1 MNLLNKQ
8 GFEKDDDDDDD
19 EEEEKEKI
27 SPLKTSR
34 RQITPQM

>member
-8 GFEKDDDDDDD
+8 GFEKDDDDDDEE
-19 EEEEKEKI
+19 EEEEKN

>member
-8 GFEKDDDDDDD
+8 GFEEDDDDDDD
-19 EEEEKEKI
+19 EEEEKT